1 MTEIIIPENS
11 SARQQFKASDVEFKH
26 LLFPVKGSGI
36 VNLADCNSDTSGDY
50 EARLVTDP
58 ERTKVFCHGVY
69 CRFYVDENTL
79 EIEV

>member
-1 MTEIIIPENS
+1 MTEIIIPENC
-11 SARQQFKASDVEFKH
+11 SARQQFKASGVEFKH
-26 LLFPVKGSGI
+26 PLFPVKGSGI
-36 VNLADCNSDTSGDY
+36 VSLADCNSDTSGDY

-79 EIEV
+79 K